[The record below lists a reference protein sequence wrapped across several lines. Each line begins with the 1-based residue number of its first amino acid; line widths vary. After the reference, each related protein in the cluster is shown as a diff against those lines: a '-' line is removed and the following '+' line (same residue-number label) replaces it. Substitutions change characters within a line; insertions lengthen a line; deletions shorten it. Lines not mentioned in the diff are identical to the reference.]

1 MKKEK
6 QSRGQGRIRKNLSL
20 LNPRNLEKEVHMY
33 GYNFSW
39 KSHVLLIICSLLGIG
54 AIGIIFKLA
63 PVYLVIAMAAVFIM
77 LPVLV
82 LDGYKKMYEQKRFS
96 DVCEYMEQMLY
107 AYQKDGKILSALKET
122 REIFEPGQMQDAID
136 AAIAYLEAGVSRTEQ
151 GFVREGLERI
161 EQLYD
166 NTKLRTVHDTLISG
180 EQYGGNIDKAILI
193 LLEDIELWKRRGYKL
208 QAQKKQ
214 GHTDNIISIVVAT
227 ILCAVAL
234 YVMDGM
240 SILFPAAATD
250 VVIMQVPIIQLS
262 SFLFLLCMLFVLAKS
277 FRSLTSDWLKAD
289 GLHSEKM
296 ILDSYDNIKHYD
308 EAVEKRKSL
317 LYAAPFLI
325 AAIPVYLF
333 YKKWLAVAC
342 LVIGAFM
349 LVQHKVGYNLAKKD
363 VNEELY
369 ATLPQ
374 WMIQMAL
381 LLQHNNV
388 QVSIAKSIESAPVLL
403 REELLQLNDRLAAAP
418 DSLAAYTDFCKDF
431 DAPETQ
437 SLMKMLHS
445 IAEAGTGD
453 SDVQISNMLHRVNE
467 MQVMADEKRD
477 AGIAFRMKTIF
488 SYPVLAA
495 TVKLLID
502 LTLGMVYMMSML
514 GNMGGV

>member
-6 QSRGQGRIRKNLSL
+6 QSRGQGRIWKNLSL

-136 AAIAYLEAGVSRTEQ
+136 GAIAYLEAGVSRTEQ
-151 GFVREGLERI
+151 GFVREGLGII

-227 ILCAVAL
+227 ILCAIAL

-250 VVIMQVPIIQLS
+250 VVIMQMPIIQLS

-289 GLHSEKM
+289 VHSEKM
-296 ILDSYDNIKHYD
+296 ILDSYDKVRHYD
-308 EAVEKRKSL
+308 EAAEKRKSL

-325 AAIPVYLF
+325 AAIPVWLF

-403 REELLQLNDRLAAAP
+403 REELLQLNDRLAVTP
-418 DSLAAYTDFCKDF
+418 DSLAAYTEFCKDF
-431 DAPETQ
+431 DVPETQ

-445 IAEAGTGD
+445 ISEAGTGD
-453 SDVQISNMLHRVNE
+453 ADVQISNMLHRVNE

>member
-1 MKKEK
+1 MKRINKR
-6 QSRGQGRIRKNLSL
+6 SGQGRLQKNLSL

-54 AIGIIFKLA
+54 VIGIIFKLA
-63 PVYLVIAMAAVFIM
+63 PLYLVIAMAAVFIM

-136 AAIAYLEAGVSRTEQ
+136 GAISYLEAGVSRTEH
-151 GFVREGLERI
+151 GFVREGLGII

-166 NTKLRTVHDTLISG
+166 NVKLRTVHDTLISG

-240 SILFPAAATD
+240 KTLFPNVATD
-250 VVIMQVPIIQLS
+250 VVIMQVPAIQIS

-289 GLHSEKM
+289 GLQSEKM
-296 ILDSYDNIKHYD
+296 ILDSYDNVKHYD
-308 EAVEKRKSL
+308 EAAEKRKSL
-317 LYAAPFLI
+317 LYAAPFLV

-333 YKKWLAVAC
+333 YRKWLAVIC
-342 LVIGAFM
+342 LIIGVFM

-369 ATLPQ
+369 ATMPQ

-403 REELLQLNDRLAAAP
+403 REELMQLNDRLAVAP
-418 DSLAAYTDFCKDF
+418 DSLAAYTAFCKDF

-437 SLMKMLHS
+437 SIMKMLHS

-477 AGIAFRMKTIF
+477 ASIAFRMKTIF

>member
-1 MKKEK
+1 MRKEK
-6 QSRGQGRIRKNLSL
+6 QKSGHGKFRKNLSL

-33 GYNFSW
+33 GYHFSW
-39 KSHVLLIICSLLGIG
+39 KSHMLLVICSLLGIG
-54 AIGIIFKLA
+54 AIGIIFRLA
-63 PVYLVIAMAAVFIM
+63 PVYLVISMLAVFVM

-82 LDGYKKMYEQKRFS
+82 LDGYRKMYEQKRFS

-122 REIFEPGQMQDAID
+122 REIFEPGQMQETID
-136 AAIAYLEAGVSRTEQ
+136 AAINYLEAGVSRTEQ
-151 GFVREGLERI
+151 GFVREGLALI
-161 EQLYD
+161 EKLYD
-166 NTKLRTVHDTLISG
+166 NVKLRSVHDTLIAG
-180 EQYGGNIDKAILI
+180 EQHGGDIDRAILI
-193 LLEDIELWKRRGYKL
+193 LLEDLDLWKRRGYKL

-227 ILCAVAL
+227 ILCAAAL

-240 SILFPAAATD
+240 RTLFPEAATG
-250 VVIMQVPIIQLS
+250 VIIMEVPVIQVS
-262 SFLFLLCMLFVLAKS
+262 SFLFLLLMLFVLAKS
-277 FRSLTSDWLKAD
+277 FRSLTSDWLKED
-289 GLHSEKM
+289 GMQSEKM
-296 ILDSYDNIKHYD
+296 ILDSYDKVRHYD
-308 EAVEKRKSL
+308 EAAEKRKSL
-317 LYAAPFLI
+317 LFAAPFLI
-325 AAIPVYLF
+325 AAIPVWLF
-333 YKKWLAVAC
+333 YKKWLAVIC
-342 LVIGAFM
+342 LIVGAFM
-349 LVQHKVGYNLAKKD
+349 LMQHKVGYNLAKKD

-388 QVSIAKSIESAPVLL
+388 QIAIAKSIDGAPLIL
-403 REELLQLNDRLAAAP
+403 REELIHLNERLAVTP
-418 DSLAAYTDFCKDF
+418 DSLAAYTAFCKDF
-431 DAPETQ
+431 DVPETQ

-445 IAEAGTGD
+445 ISEAGTGD

-477 AGIAFRMKTIF
+477 AAIAYKMKTIF

-502 LTLGMVYMMSML
+502 LTIGMVYMMGML